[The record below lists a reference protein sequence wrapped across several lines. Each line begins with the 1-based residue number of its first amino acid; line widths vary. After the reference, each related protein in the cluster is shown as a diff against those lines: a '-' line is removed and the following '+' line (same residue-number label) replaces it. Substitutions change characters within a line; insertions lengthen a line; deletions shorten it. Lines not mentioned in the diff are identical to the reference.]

1 MNIFFFGSTSFV
13 SQDLIKDLDK
23 KFDIYCTSRK
33 NSKKKNIYQ
42 FDLNRKNKD
51 FYDKIKNIDYLFF
64 FASLVPIKESKSTWE
79 DCRKTN
85 VHGLINLLKNIKLP
99 IKKII
104 LASSCSLYGQKKS
117 FFNEKSFLKPSSG
130 YALSKLTQEKILKV
144 FCLKNNIKFLAY
156 RLGYVYGNNMNK
168 KRIVK
173 KILVNQQKN
182 KKFNIYNK
190 NLNLNLIHTKDVSNL
205 ITKTFEHAEG
215 IYNLT
220 SNDNITIEKFNNTL
234 LGKKTKKG
242 NKINNYS
249 SRKFFNKFPDLKIIK
264 LKTRIEQFKDEN

>member
-13 SQDLIKDLDK
+13 SQDLIKKLDK

-168 KRIVK
+168 KRIKVSFFLQFNTQK
-173 KILVNQQKN
+173 QQNNGVNYLQGWVGRVRCTGNGQNAVNQMD
-182 KKFNIYNK
+182 ISVAR
-190 NLNLNLIHTKDVSNL
+190 KDVAWFRVDGGL
-205 ITKTFEHAEG
+205 VVV
-215 IYNLT
+215 
-220 SNDNITIEKFNNTL
+220 
-234 LGKKTKKG
+234 
-242 NKINNYS
+242 
-249 SRKFFNKFPDLKIIK
+249 
-264 LKTRIEQFKDEN
+264 

>member
-1 MNIFFFGSTSFV
+1 
-13 SQDLIKDLDK
+13 
-23 KFDIYCTSRK
+23 
-33 NSKKKNIYQ
+33 
-42 FDLNRKNKD
+42 
-51 FYDKIKNIDYLFF
+51 
-64 FASLVPIKESKSTWE
+64 
-79 DCRKTN
+79 
-85 VHGLINLLKNIKLP
+85 
-99 IKKII
+99 
-104 LASSCSLYGQKKS
+104 
-117 FFNEKSFLKPSSG
+117 
-130 YALSKLTQEKILKV
+130 
-144 FCLKNNIKFLAY
+144 
-156 RLGYVYGNNMNK
+156 MNK